1 MSACPAVKQQSVI
14 AKKNFFNFNEKSAK
28 NKSNQEPPKAFQHYC
43 FPITLSAF
51 SHSNFR
57 CVFSPSHQEKIVFL
71 AKRPLSRPSF
81 DSFWPHKM
89 LSTETWDFT
98 LWFTFCSSYLFVSIF
113 MCFLSGECHEISMSF
128 EPEPGQSQSL
138 CTECVYVMCK
148 AERGLALCKIDA
160 TKCLVNLR
168 QKGNFLLQF
177 T

>member
-1 MSACPAVKQQSVI
+1 MSACPTVSCCQTAVCHR
-14 AKKNFFNFNEKSAK
+14 KKNFFNFNEKSFK

-57 CVFSPSHQEKIVFL
+57 CVFSPLPTQEKIVFL

-81 DSFWPHKM
+81 DSIWPHKM

-138 CTECVYVMCK
+138 CTECVYVLLRL
-148 AERGLALCKIDA
+148 RGASLSAKFMPQNA
-160 TKCLVNLR
+160 
-168 QKGNFLLQF
+168 
-177 T
+177 